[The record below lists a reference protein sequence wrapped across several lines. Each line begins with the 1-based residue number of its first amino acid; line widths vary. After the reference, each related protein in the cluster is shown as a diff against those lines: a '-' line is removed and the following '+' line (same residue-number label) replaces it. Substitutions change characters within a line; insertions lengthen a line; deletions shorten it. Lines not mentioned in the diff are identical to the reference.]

1 MKQIE
6 TIKSGKNYSAV
17 SVGKM
22 SEIIEPFLVRTAVSC
37 TPTRLTRNYT
47 LS

>member
-22 SEIIEPFLVRTAVSC
+22 SEIIELRLSSTCFRWG
-37 TPTRLTRNYT
+37 PT
-47 LS
+47 

>member
-6 TIKSGKNYSAV
+6 TIKSGKNFSAV

-22 SEIIEPFLVRTAVSC
+22 SEIIEPSTCFRWD
-37 TPTRLTRNYT
+37 LT
-47 LS
+47 

>member
-22 SEIIEPFLVRTAVSC
+22 SEIIEHQVR
-37 TPTRLTRNYT
+37 P
-47 LS
+47 